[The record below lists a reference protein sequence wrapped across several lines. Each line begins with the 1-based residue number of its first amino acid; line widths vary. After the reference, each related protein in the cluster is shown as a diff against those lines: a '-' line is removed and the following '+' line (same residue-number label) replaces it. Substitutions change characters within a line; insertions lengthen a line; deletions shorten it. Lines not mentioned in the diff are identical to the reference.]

1 VDGVEFVADDDP
13 ADALPPPR
21 PKTGRLTWLTRIAAG
36 VAAIAAIAVWVVTRP
51 SPPAPTKAVAQPATK
66 REQPLGLT
74 LAETSA
80 LTCRFGTP
88 VDNGVTDAMHQ
99 FVHGI
104 KIENLLA
111 SRCVSG
117 TPNAR
122 RVVSELIEGTTG
134 RYDVQVSISNR
145 NAAFQEP
152 IARTGGGLRQRKVVL
167 GRIEVESAGVKVRI
181 TAVGFADASPPVV
194 RLQRLA
200 DFLSLNTVL

>member
-1 VDGVEFVADDDP
+1 VDGVEFVADDAP

-21 PKTGRLTWLTRIAAG
+21 PKNGRLTWIARITAG
-36 VAAIAAIAVWVVTRP
+36 VVAIAAIAVWVATRP
-51 SPPAPTKAVAQPATK
+51 SPPSSPKAAAQPVTK

-80 LTCRFGTP
+80 LTCRFGGP

-99 FVHGI
+99 FVRGI

-111 SRCVSG
+111 SRCISG
-117 TPNAR
+117 TPNSR

-152 IARTGGGLRQRKVVL
+152 ITRTGGGLRQRKIVL

-181 TAVGFADASPPVV
+181 TAIGFADAAPPVV